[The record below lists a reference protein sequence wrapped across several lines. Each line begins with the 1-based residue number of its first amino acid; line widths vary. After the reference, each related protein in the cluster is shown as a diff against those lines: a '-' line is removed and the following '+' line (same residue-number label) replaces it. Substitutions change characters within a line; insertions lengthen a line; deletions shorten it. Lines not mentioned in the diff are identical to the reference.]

1 MGLNKMLD
9 KLGDMLK
16 PEASK
21 KKHYRSKLKS
31 LLKDLKR
38 KELKLKD
45 KLEATNDERKR
56 KRLQVEL
63 EIVHSQR
70 KKGLQALE
78 AFMGD
83 NADSK
88 SAD

>member
-1 MGLNKMLD
+1 MSLNKMLD

-16 PEASK
+16 PEASEK
-21 KKHYRSKLKS
+21 KNYRKKLKS

-45 KLEATNDERKR
+45 KFESTDDERKR
-56 KRLQVEL
+56 KRLQMEL

-70 KKGLQALE
+70 KKGIKALE
-78 AFMGD
+78 EFEE
-83 NADSK
+83 NAE
-88 SAD
+88 

>member
-1 MGLNKMLD
+1 MGLEKMLD

-21 KKHYRSKLKS
+21 KKNYRKKLKS

-38 KELKLKD
+38 KEMKLKD
-45 KLEATNDERKR
+45 KLEATDDERKR
-56 KRLQVEL
+56 KRLQMEL

-70 KKGLQALE
+70 KKGIQALE
-78 AFMGD
+78 AFIQA
-83 NADSK
+83 NAD
-88 SAD
+88 

>member
-1 MGLNKMLD
+1 MGLEKMLD

-21 KKHYRSKLKS
+21 KKNYRKKLKA
-31 LLKDLKR
+31 LLKDLKS

-45 KLEATNDERKR
+45 KLEATEDERKR
-56 KRLQVEL
+56 KRLQTEL

-70 KKGLQALE
+70 KKGIQALE
-78 AFMGD
+78 AFIED
-83 NADSK
+83 NAG
-88 SAD
+88 